1 MSLSISRE
9 RFTELYPD
17 LAQHYDFYNN
27 PPPAGIS
34 KKEFERV
41 YLCSKLWRLNN
52 IYKIINKHGELV
64 TFHMNESQ
72 HVAYAASRQHSRLII
87 LKSRQQGISTLWLI
101 SFFDDMLVC
110 PNLTI
115 GLMAQGTDEAATLL
129 ERTKLL
135 WDHVNPALKQFF
147 NVSLDKDNM
156 KKFSLTNNSSI
167 FIRVSFRS
175 ATLQRLHISE
185 FGKIANANPGRAKET
200 KTGTLQT
207 LARGMTGII
216 ESTAEGKNEFKSM
229 WDAAVI
235 AENSGELAAKDFR
248 PIFLSWVQ
256 DPDCVEPIE
265 QKEPEAATKYF
276 AKLYAEHGIELTQ
289 EQKNFWIVQY
299 RELVGDVYQE
309 YPATAEEAF
318 TASRDGTYYSRIFKE
333 SCVRK
338 GKVVKGMY
346 DPNLP
351 LDVFMDLGVDD
362 YFVVV
367 MVQWNNGQWNLI
379 REYWNNGYALSHY
392 LEWINA
398 QDMPIRAV
406 RFPHDITVREVGNA
420 GTNGEAK
427 SRLDVAKE
435 WVRDAGVSWRLDV
448 LPRTSVEDGIELVRR
463 MIPNM
468 TVDPSCKYIIDCFLN
483 YSKKYDERMH
493 QWMTTPL
500 HDEYS
505 HGADVLRMIA
515 SSTRESSA
523 AHRSRLAVKRRS
535 RPSGVAL

>member
-17 LAQHYDFYNN
+17 IADHYDFYNDEL
-27 PPPAGIS
+27 PQGVS
-34 KKEFERV
+34 TKEFERR
-41 YLCSKLWRLNN
+41 YLSSKLWRLNHL
-52 IYKIINKHGELV
+52 YKIVNKQGDLV
-64 TFHMNESQ
+64 VFRMNESQ
-72 HVAYAASRQHSRLII
+72 HVAYAAARQHSRLII

-135 WDHVNPALKQFF
+135 WDHVNPNVKAFF
-147 NVSLDKDNM
+147 KVSLDKDNM
-156 KKFSLTNNSSI
+156 KKFSLTNDSSI

-235 AENSGELAAKDFR
+235 AENSGQLAAKDFR
-248 PIFLSWVQ
+248 PIFLSWIQ
-256 DPDCVEPIE
+256 DPDCVEPVK
-265 QKEPEAATKYF
+265 QNEPEAASKYF
-276 AKLYAEHGIELTQ
+276 AKLYKEHGIELTQ

-309 YPATAEEAF
+309 YPATPEEAF
-318 TASRDGTYYSRIFKE
+318 TASRDGTYYARIFKE
-333 SCVRK
+333 RCVRK
-338 GKVVKGMY
+338 GKVLKGMY

-351 LDVFMDLGVDD
+351 MDVFMDLGVDD
-362 YFVVV
+362 YFVVA
-367 MVQWNNGQWNLI
+367 MVQWHNNEWRII

-392 LEWINA
+392 LEWILK
-398 QDMPIRAV
+398 QDLPIRAV
-406 RFPHDITVREVGNA
+406 RFPHDIMIRDVGNA
-420 GTNGEAK
+420 DSNGEAK

-435 WVRDAGVSWRLDV
+435 WVREHDMPWRLDV

-468 TVDPSCKYIIDCFLN
+468 TVDPSCKYIIDCLLN
-483 YSKKYDERMH
+483 YSKKYDDRMK

-505 HGADVLRMIA
+505 HGADVLRMMA
-515 SSTRESSA
+515 SSTRESA
-523 AHRSRLAVKRRS
+523 KAHRSRLAPVKRS
-535 RPSGVAL
+535 RNQGVAL